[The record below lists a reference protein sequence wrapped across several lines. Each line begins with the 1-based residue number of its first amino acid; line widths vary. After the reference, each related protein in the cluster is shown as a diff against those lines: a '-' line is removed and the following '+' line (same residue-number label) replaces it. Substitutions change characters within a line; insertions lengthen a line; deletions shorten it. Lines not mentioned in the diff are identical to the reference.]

1 MTTAQVINSVLFF
14 LWPIMIGIA
23 FWLFHYLIQRLP
35 AHTRLALQQF
45 AQMVVKRVEQQG
57 ITLDSAQKKALAVQQ
72 VMVLFREFGLPVP
85 PPDVIDI
92 AIEAAVF
99 EINELLGK
107 ANGDASKRVTGNLPP
122 GQ

>member
-1 MTTAQVINSVLFF
+1 MSQAQWINSVLFF
-14 LWPIMIGIA
+14 LWPVMIGIA

-45 AQMVVKRVEQQG
+45 ALLVVKKVEQEG
-57 ITLDSAQKKALAVQQ
+57 TTLDNAQKKAQAVQQ
-72 VMVLFREFGLPVP
+72 IMVLFREFGLPVP

-99 EINELLGK
+99 EINQLIGK
-107 ANGDASKRVTGNLPP
+107 DIVSGS
-122 GQ
+122 